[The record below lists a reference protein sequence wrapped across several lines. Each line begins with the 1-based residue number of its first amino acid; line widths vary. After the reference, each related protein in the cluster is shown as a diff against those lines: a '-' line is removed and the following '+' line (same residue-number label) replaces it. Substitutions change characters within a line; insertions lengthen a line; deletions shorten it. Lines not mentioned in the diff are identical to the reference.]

1 MLATDIDI
9 ELLTPVSLPARSRSL
24 DDAGSRRTIPGAALL
39 GACAKALH
47 DALFADDAFRIFQTN
62 AVIFGDGFPVLG
74 DDALRPLPRSLHV
87 AKHGDAEEL
96 LNLVD
101 DDVRAQLLDT
111 NTQIEPVGGFT
122 FINDD
127 ATAGARIETEVTMR
141 TSVHPGGRAA
151 EGLLFT
157 ISTLPAGLVF
167 RSSIRARDAADL
179 DRVLAHLEGDRFI
192 GRARGTELGRVR
204 IRRHGTARPSAA
216 PPSGASRLCFFAASS
231 LALRDRLTGMPTLTP
246 RAVDFGLPA
255 DWRLDAHASFIRVE
269 RYTPHHGKRNLPD
282 LERQLIESG
291 SVLTFSG
298 PSRFDPEVLT
308 RVLEGGVGEYRN
320 TGLGAVRLLAGR
332 LLEGRLPR
340 PGVTS
345 LFPDNAAAQAP
356 SPSDELFD
364 WARARATDLGR
375 ARELFAWA
383 FDKADAAAR
392 WGLPPAQWGELRRR
406 AREARIRDVEPKR
419 FRAEIRRHL
428 ETGIAK
434 LDKLWGQALSGRK
447 LSDHLDQMLFEQLAG
462 HLDPAGALEQL
473 AELTVRKMPKE
484 DRDESR

>member
-1 MLATDIDI
+1 MPAVDIDI

-24 DDAGSRRTIPGAALL
+24 DDAGSRRTIPGATLL
-39 GACAKALH
+39 GACAKGLH
-47 DALFADDAFRIFQTN
+47 DALSPDDAFRVFQTN

-74 DDALRPLPRSLHV
+74 GDALRPVPRSLHV

-101 DDVRAQLLDT
+101 DDVRGQLLDA
-111 NTQIEPVGGFT
+111 NTQVEPVGGFT

-127 ATAGARIETEVTMR
+127 ATSGARIETELTMR

-157 ISTLPAGLVF
+157 LSTLPAGLVF
-167 RSSIRARDAADL
+167 RSTIRARDAEDL

-204 IRRHGTARPSAA
+204 IRRHVAARPPAV
-216 PPSGASRLCFFAASS
+216 PPSGAGRLCFLAASS
-231 LALRDRLTGMPTLTP
+231 LALRDRLTGMPTFTP

-255 DWRLDAHASFIRVE
+255 DWRLDPHASFIRVE

-298 PSRFDPEVLT
+298 TSRFDPEGLT
-308 RVLEGGVGEYRN
+308 RALEGGVGEYRN
-320 TGLGAVRLLAGR
+320 TGLGAVRLLAGP
-332 LLEGRLPR
+332 LLAGHLRRPR
-340 PGVTS
+340 VTALS
-345 LFPDNAAAQAP
+345 PDNSAAQAP
-356 SPSDELFD
+356 PPNDELFD
-364 WARARATDLGR
+364 WARARAIDLGR
-375 ARELFAWA
+375 GRELFTWA
-383 FDKADAAAR
+383 SDKSVAAAR
-392 WGLPPAQWGELRRR
+392 WGLPRSQWGELRRR
-406 AREARIRDVEPKR
+406 AREARIRGVAPTR
-419 FRAEIRRHL
+419 FRAEIKRHL

-447 LSDHLDQMLFEQLAG
+447 LSDHLDQMLFEQLAS

-473 AELTVRKMPKE
+473 AELTVRQMPKE